1 MNIDLSEPPSALP
14 DNGLLPSGILTPP
27 FGEDSF
33 DEVYDYYCNKIDK
46 EIKNGAK
53 YILLKHQIYL
63 SDMRAAV
70 LAAKAFGIPIYIVMD
85 VDDEGETVTKCRFV
99 PAFFILQGLGACGI
113 GVKAPDIE
121 TSCKI
126 LKSVAHFTKS
136 TKLLTQLGADANK
149 DDIERLINAGA
160 SIFISG
166 NANTVN
172 SIIAKNNFK
181 LPDIKQEDIAVTAL
195 DSEVFFIGDN
205 ISFTQQ
211 IECSYDIADE
221 LIAVEDEVGATA
233 VLVTIN
239 SCDDAKLLS
248 ENAHISRLPIAVHA
262 HSTEALEAALR
273 YTNGRIIIDATSGLE
288 LSEIRPLA
296 KQYGAI
302 IY

>member
-1 MNIDLSEPPSALP
+1 MSIDLSEPPSALP

-27 FGEDSF
+27 FGESSF
-33 DEVYDYYCNKIDK
+33 DEVYDYYRDKIDK

-70 LAAKAFGIPIYIVMD
+70 LAAKDSKIPVYVVMD

-113 GVKAPDIE
+113 GIKAPDTE
-121 TSCKI
+121 TSCKL
-126 LKSVAHFTKS
+126 LKSVAHFSKK
-136 TKLLTQLGADANK
+136 TKLLTQLGADTKAE
-149 DDIERLINAGA
+149 DIKALINAGA
-160 SIFISG
+160 SMFISG
-166 NANTVN
+166 NPDAV
-172 SIIAKNNFK
+172 SGIIAKNNLE
-181 LPDIKQEDIAVTAL
+181 LPDIEQEEVTVAAL

-205 ISFTQQ
+205 ISFTHQ
-211 IECSYDIADE
+211 IECNYDLADE
-221 LIAVEDEVGATA
+221 LIAVEDEVGASA

-262 HSTEALEAALR
+262 HSTEALKSVLK

-288 LSEIRPLA
+288 LNEIKPLA

>member
-1 MNIDLSEPPSALP
+1 MNIDLSEPPSAMP
-14 DNGLLPSGILTPP
+14 DNGLLPSGILPPP

-33 DEVYDYYCNKIDK
+33 DEVYDYYCNEIDK

-113 GVKAPDIE
+113 GVKAPDTE

-126 LKSVAHFTKS
+126 LKSVASFTKG
-136 TKLLTQLGADANK
+136 TKLLAQLGADTNK
-149 DDIERLINAGA
+149 DSIEKLINAGA
-160 SIFISG
+160 SIFIGG
-166 NANTVN
+166 NTDAVN

-181 LPDIKQEDIAVTAL
+181 LPDTQQEDVAVAAL

-205 ISFTQQ
+205 ISFTHQ
-211 IECSYDIADE
+211 IECNYDLADE
-221 LIAVEDEVGATA
+221 LIAVEDEVGANA
-233 VLVTIN
+233 VLVTVN

-248 ENAHISRLPIAVHA
+248 ENAHIPRLPIAVHA
-262 HSTEALEAALR
+262 HSTDALEAALK
-273 YTNGRIIIDATSGLE
+273 YISGRIIIDTTSGLE
-288 LSEIRPLA
+288 LSEIKPLA